1 MLTVFQT
8 DDLGLLQGGAR
19 QEHGKSHRQ
28 VLVAPPAV
36 PAGHVARWFSAL
48 HPVADTQTYGDAGT
62 GAWEVVEDHRKDTLW
77 LERGKSYPLGADH
90 QGQSYDGLGPVPA
103 WLLADEP
110 PAPAPTLAEA
120 QAAQLGQINR
130 DFEAAAKALT
140 AGYPEAERLT
150 WPMQQAEAMA
160 WAANQAAPT
169 PYLDGLAAARGIDP
183 AEMRQL
189 TLDQVNLFMS
199 ASQALVGARQRLRD
213 AINAAA
219 TAEDVLDVVWPSG
232 GLA

>member
-77 LERGKSYPLGADH
+77 IERGKQYALGTDH
-90 QGQSYDGLGPVPA
+90 QGQSYDGLGPIPG

-110 PAPAPTLAEA
+110 PAPPPTLAET
-120 QAAQLGQINR
+120 QATQLEQINR

-140 AGYPEAERLT
+140 TGYPEAERLT

-160 WAANQAAPT
+160 WGVNEAAAT

-189 TLDQVNLFMS
+189 TLDQVSLFMS
-199 ASQALVGARQRLRD
+199 ASQALVGTRQRLRD
-213 AINAAA
+213 SIH
-219 TAEDVLDVVWPSG
+219 TAETVEDVLAVAWPSG
-232 GLA
+232 GQA